1 MKKLFIICAIL
12 LTTTVLYAQENMS
25 VIKLKSGIEI
35 KGTIVEEVPG
45 GSVSIRTIEGDVFIY
60 RQSEIARID
69 NPNLAKIKAEERKKE
84 VEAKLAETKAK
95 LAKKEESK
103 ALAKS
108 MRQERALGNFKG
120 YRGFVDVFV
129 GANLGYWLA
138 YYWGGFHTRI
148 SFINGYNFG
157 PYFYL
162 GVGVG
167 WQISQVEDDFDYR
180 PDPVYN
186 VYQVPIFLH
195 IRSSWAK
202 ERRVSPYFSLNVG
215 YNLAIS
221 KAIYES
227 DYRYLDYYKPN
238 EILIEPSL
246 GIEIRTSRRTAVS
259 VAFSAPI
266 GIGVT
271 GGIGLTHTA
280 IPLGASVGFSF

>member
-1 MKKLFIICAIL
+1 MKKLFIVCAML
-12 LTTTVLYAQENMS
+12 LTTSVLYAQENIS

-45 GSVSIRTIEGDVFIY
+45 ESVSIRTIEGDVFIY

-129 GANLGYWLA
+129 GANLGSVPGPYD
-138 YYWGGFHTRI
+138 GGFYTRI

-167 WQISQVEDDFDYR
+167 WQRSHVKGWYSYDY
-180 PDPVYN
+180 PPYN

-221 KAIYES
+221 KAMYES
-227 DYRYLDYYKPN
+227 EYGYLDYYKPN

-246 GIEIRTSRRTAVS
+246 GIEIRTSRKTAVS
-259 VAFSAPI
+259 VALSAPI
-266 GIGVT
+266 GIGVA
-271 GGIGLTHTA
+271 GGIGLTHPAT
-280 IPLGASVGFSF
+280 PLGASVGFSF

>member
-1 MKKLFIICAIL
+1 MKKLFIVCAML
-12 LTTTVLYAQENMS
+12 LTTSVLYAQENIS

-45 GSVSIRTIEGDVFIY
+45 ESVSIRTIEGDVFIY

-129 GANLGYWLA
+129 GANLGSVPGPYD
-138 YYWGGFHTRI
+138 GGFYTRI

-167 WQISQVEDDFDYR
+167 WQRSHVKDYISDSY
-180 PDPVYN
+180 PPYN

-221 KAIYES
+221 KAMYES
-227 DYRYLDYYKPN
+227 EYGYLDYYKPN

-246 GIEIRTSRRTAVS
+246 GIEIRTSRKTAVS
-259 VAFSAPI
+259 VALSAPI
-266 GIGVT
+266 GIGVA
-271 GGIGLTHTA
+271 GGIGLTHPAT
-280 IPLGASVGFSF
+280 PLGASVGFSF